1 MTEAGG
7 AAAFVAVIYE
17 GPTWLTAAVI
27 VFAVFGGTGLGV
39 VAGHRLRHSAAEL
52 KEPFSVLQGALL
64 GLVALL
70 LAFGLS
76 LAIDRYENRRA
87 ATVTDANVIGTT
99 YLRAQTL
106 REPMRSQ
113 SLENLKAYTDAE
125 IALTDTE
132 LGSDEQEQA
141 IERGQEIQARLWK
154 AAGQTLQADPQASAP
169 RLYVESLN
177 DAIDQQTVRI
187 AGLSNRVPGAVKLV
201 EIVGAT
207 LALAL
212 LAAYLSVLGRGV
224 APVFIAAGLV
234 SALLY
239 VTADLDRPTQGL
251 IKVPDTSLVNL
262 RDSMEAPP
270 AARGPGP

>member
-1 MTEAGG
+1 
-7 AAAFVAVIYE
+7 
-17 GPTWLTAAVI
+17 
-27 VFAVFGGTGLGV
+27 
-39 VAGHRLRHSAAEL
+39 
-52 KEPFSVLQGALL
+52 
-64 GLVALL
+64 
-70 LAFGLS
+70 
-76 LAIDRYENRRA
+76 
-87 ATVTDANVIGTT
+87 
-99 YLRAQTL
+99 
-106 REPMRSQ
+106 MRSQ
-113 SLENLKAYTDAE
+113 SLEDLRVYTDAE
-125 IALTDTE
+125 IALTDTA
-132 LGSDEQEQA
+132 LGSDEQEEA
-141 IERGQEIQARLWK
+141 IERGEEIQARLWK

-187 AGLSNRVPGAVKLV
+187 AGLSNRVPGAVKVV

-234 SALLY
+234 SALLF

-251 IKVPDTSLVNL
+251 IQVPDTSLVNL
-262 RDSMEAPP
+262 RESMEEPP